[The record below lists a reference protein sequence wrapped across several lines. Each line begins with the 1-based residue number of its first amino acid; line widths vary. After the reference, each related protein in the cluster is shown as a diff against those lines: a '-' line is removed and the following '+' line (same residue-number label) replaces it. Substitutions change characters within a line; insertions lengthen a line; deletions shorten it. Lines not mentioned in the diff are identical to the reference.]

1 VASFISDAK
10 ICPANMLIVE
20 ECLAG
25 SLERDAA
32 NFHHVSVM
40 RNLERVIH
48 VLAHQQ
54 DGYAL
59 FGYIA
64 DQGKNFVDQNRR
76 EAKRRFIEHEK
87 LRFRHQAA
95 PDGAHLLLAAGE
107 SARVLPATF
116 FKAWKEFIDAG
127 QPGVRLAAQRRKKTT
142 HQQIFFNRHSGPEL
156 AAFGNQRYVPLHSV
170 RSAHGGYVFAAKKN
184 AAVPCRQ
191 STGYGVECGGLAS
204 AVR

>member
-1 VASFISDAK
+1 ELIARDCAHWNPGRLTESDDLLDARIAASARHGNVVESAPARSQSFFDGMDSKDGLHELGRQGTIRLHSVSGRTRACKSGATSVASFISDAK
-10 ICPANMLIVE
+10 IGPANMLIVE

-95 PDGAHLLLAAGE
+95 PDGAHLLFAAGE

-116 FKAWKEFIDAG
+116 FKA
-127 QPGVRLAAQRRKKTT
+127 
-142 HQQIFFNRHSGPEL
+142 
-156 AAFGNQRYVPLHSV
+156 
-170 RSAHGGYVFAAKKN
+170 
-184 AAVPCRQ
+184 
-191 STGYGVECGGLAS
+191 
-204 AVR
+204 